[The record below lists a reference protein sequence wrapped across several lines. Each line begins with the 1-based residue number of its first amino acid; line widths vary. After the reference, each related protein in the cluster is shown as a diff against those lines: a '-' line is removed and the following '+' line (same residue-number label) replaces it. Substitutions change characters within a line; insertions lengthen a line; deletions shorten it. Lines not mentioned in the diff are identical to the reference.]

1 MRFPKFSC
9 SRAKKKGKFGV
20 IKETWGWEEKFSS

>member
-1 MRFPKFSC
+1 MRFPKFLVQEQ
-9 SRAKKKGKFGV
+9 KKGKFGV

>member
-9 SRAKKKGKFGV
+9 SRAKNGKFGV